1 MMSSRGKKMNSEKAV
16 VITGAS
22 GFIGSN
28 VAKLFVDSGFT
39 VINIDKKKRELEGVT
54 QYPFEIDN
62 KQVKGVIELIKPEIV
77 IHIAANNS
85 VPMSVQDP
93 MPTYTDNVMQTVSLL
108 NTCVEAKV
116 PNFIFASSSSVYGTS
131 INEDGSFKESDPT
144 SPINPYG
151 RTKQICENIIKDYAE
166 VYGFNYANLRLFNVA
181 GSNDGKFGYQKNPLV
196 HVLPIITQ
204 KALEEEKFLIHGDD
218 YPTPDGT
225 CVRDYTHIN
234 DVARA
239 FLSTAY
245 WMLDQ
250 KESITLNIGNNEPI
264 SLKGLV
270 GAVENELDITMD
282 VEVSPSRKGDM
293 VSTYADITNA
303 KEVLGWEPTNSI
315 QQIVEDEIKWQKI
328 KVKRK

>member
-1 MMSSRGKKMNSEKAV
+1 M
-16 VITGAS
+16 
-22 GFIGSN
+22 
-28 VAKLFVDSGFT
+28 
-39 VINIDKKKRELEGVT
+39 
-54 QYPFEIDN
+54 
-62 KQVKGVIELIKPEIV
+62 
-77 IHIAANNS
+77 
-85 VPMSVQDP
+85 
-93 MPTYTDNVMQTVSLL
+93 
-108 NTCVEAKV
+108 
-116 PNFIFASSSSVYGTS
+116 
-131 INEDGSFKESDPT
+131 
-144 SPINPYG
+144 
-151 RTKQICENIIKDYAE
+151 
-166 VYGFNYANLRLFNVA
+166 YGFNYANLRLFNVA
-181 GSNDGKFGYQKNPLV
+181 GSNDGKFGYQKSPLV

-270 GAVENELDITMD
+270 GAVENALDITMD

-303 KEVLGWEPTNSI
+303 KELLGWEPTNSI